1 MTPEQQHITLLVA
14 RLKVVNKRIE
24 MLETWFSKV
33 FELHMAQMQ
42 DEMNELREA
51 VGVSANAHEFGDG
64 LMVQIAGHL
73 GLTDEPEPNYGDPR
87 GHQYTGMLKQYTR
100 WADGVG
106 VLDAPREEATLD
118 FGEED

>member
-42 DEMNELREA
+42 DE
-51 VGVSANAHEFGDG
+51 
-64 LMVQIAGHL
+64 QIAGHL